1 MSTHGANFARA
12 PRPCT
17 GCLPAR
23 RGRCHNTAGL
33 VSSSQS
39 PSFHRLDHSS
49 QQSSSPPSTQLQQ
62 LSPPPHPPEGS
73 QSPLP
78 DHSVNV
84 LTQSDS
90 QSSTTAQDPLPLTPP
105 AVIMPQLLPT
115 IVPALHPPLLSSSTL
130 QGLPF
135 PGPYQPPSTSRQAFS
150 DLPRQC
156 ASPEPVV
163 LSRPSSAS
171 SPLLECLI
179 EPHPVITH
187 RKQCIV
193 DGCQEFIAPTMWRS
207 HMNLHAKGVFPGE
220 VPTWWLQEQNL
231 TVCTNCF
238 CLVAVSRFRSHL
250 DRCSTIGVSGCR
262 SFPHSSP
269 GVSCPSENPLPALP
283 TWEEVCELQCP
294 TIRYI
299 PHKARPAVAHVL
311 SDVLRSICFENSE
324 EAWLKLFML
333 PKCVL

>member
-12 PRPCT
+12 PRPSSRAPAAFLPDVGAAIT
-17 GCLPAR
+17 PQDWCLPLS
-23 RGRCHNTAGL
+23 HPLSTDL
-33 VSSSQS
+33 IT
-39 PSFHRLDHSS
+39 LHSS
-49 QQSSSPPSTQLQQ
+49 RRHPPLPSCSSCLLLPT
-62 LSPPPHPPEGS
+62 PPEGS

-90 QSSTTAQDPLPLTPP
+90 QSSTTAQEPLPLTPP

-193 DGCQEFIAPTMWRS
+193 DGCQEFIAPTMWQS

-269 GVSCPSENPLPALP
+269 GV
-283 TWEEVCELQCP
+283 
-294 TIRYI
+294 
-299 PHKARPAVAHVL
+299 
-311 SDVLRSICFENSE
+311 
-324 EAWLKLFML
+324 
-333 PKCVL
+333 